1 MSQPRIIT
9 VQICDDDDDDKH
21 VTHEIDA
28 EDIAVPHDV
37 QMVMHRSGACDYN
50 TARALNLSTLFD
62 LLTA

>member
-9 VQICDDDDDDKH
+9 VLICEDYDEDTH

-28 EDIAVPHDV
+28 EEIEIPVDV
-37 QMVMHRSGACDYN
+37 QMAMHRSGACDYN